1 MMKAQSRAL
10 TTFMALA
17 LVFSTAACGK
27 VTGSITGKKK
37 RPISVLE
44 KGAGSEIV
52 SSSQQLTSTVGGYKV
67 QSSAGNTLD
76 KLEATTSGGYKVQ
89 MTVQGV
95 ILE

>member
-1 MMKAQSRAL
+1 MKNVSRIIAGTMLLAFAL
-10 TTFMALA
+10 TNT
-17 LVFSTAACGK
+17 ACGK
-27 VTGSITGKKK
+27 VTGTIGGKKK
-37 RPISVLE
+37 GPVYMLE

-52 SSSQQLTSTVGGYKV
+52 SSSQQSTLTVGGYKV

-76 KLEATTSGGYKVQ
+76 KLEATTAGGYKVQ